1 MSVARWDSRGDN
13 GWESMAKKKAR
24 SAREPSEPDDFAGV
38 VAALKS
44 LRPPIKLTK
53 AQARDPDALADALL
67 DAGARIDRLRLQLM
81 LRTVQVRELADLAR
95 SILVRECLLLDS
107 AQIAELAIHR
117 ILDLVRRKKR
127 TKPFRS
133 FARTAVA
140 AIVESARGDATLA
153 PPRNLGTSNEQTA
166 FIEKLAHR
174 VNTLGFA
181 ARRVVYLALVER
193 TPLEEIVRRTN
204 APLEHVEWVLE
215 TVLGSARAF
224 LAFEAT
230 RDEAIEE
237 PPASSTDDDDEDDDN
252 DGWMEASYGQ

>member
-1 MSVARWDSRGDN
+1 
-13 GWESMAKKKAR
+13 MAKKRTR
-24 SAREPSEPDDFAGV
+24 SAREPSEPDDFKGV

-53 AQARDPDALADALL
+53 VQWADPDALADALL
-67 DAGARIDRLRLQLM
+67 DAKERIDPLRLQLL
-81 LRTVQVRELADLAR
+81 LRSVQVRELADLAR
-95 SILVRECLLLDS
+95 SILVRECLLLD
-107 AQIAELAIHR
+107 AVAIAELSVHR

-127 TKPFRS
+127 AKPFRS
-133 FARTAVA
+133 FARIAVN

-174 VNTLGFA
+174 VNLLGFP

-193 TPLEEIVRRTN
+193 TGLEEIVRRTN

-237 PPASSTDDDDEDDDN
+237 PPANSADDDEDDDG
-252 DGWMEASYGQ
+252 DDWMEASYGP

>member
-1 MSVARWDSRGDN
+1 M
-13 GWESMAKKKAR
+13 
-24 SAREPSEPDDFAGV
+24 
-38 VAALKS
+38 
-44 LRPPIKLTK
+44 
-53 AQARDPDALADALL
+53 
-67 DAGARIDRLRLQLM
+67 
-81 LRTVQVRELADLAR
+81 RELADLAR
-95 SILVRECLLLDS
+95 SILIRECLLLD
-107 AQIAELAIHR
+107 ATQIAELAIHR

-127 TKPFRS
+127 TRPFRS

-153 PPRNLGTSNEQTA
+153 PPRDLGTSNDQTA

-174 VNTLGFA
+174 VNTLGFT

-193 TPLEEIVRRTN
+193 TGLEEIVRRTN

-230 RDEAIEE
+230 HDNAIEE
-237 PPASSTDDDDEDDDN
+237 PPADAADDDDEDDDG